1 MTRHTCPHY
10 LARSGVCND
19 PALREEPVT
28 WCCNR
33 WDCAT
38 KADAR
43 PRHLETL
50 NSIAARGDQY
60 GYRVYMARV
69 ADAEGLG
76 SAKALKDAFIASRQT
91 KAPQAD

>member
-1 MTRHTCPHY
+1 MTRYTCPHY

-38 KADAR
+38 KAEAR
-43 PRHLETL
+43 PRH
-50 NSIAARGDQY
+50 IANLMRIANGGYRHA
-60 GYRVYMARV
+60 YRVYMAQV
-69 ADAEGLG
+69 ASAEGTQ
-76 SAKALKDAFIASRQT
+76 SAEILKQAFIQSREA
-91 KAPQAD
+91 K